1 MAGRGISIDIL
12 ANVRDALKGTGDVE
26 KALGDIESTL
36 DDMARSGDDSTDKM
50 SRGFRDLARKADDS
64 ADTIERSFKQSY
76 RDIRNAADDT
86 ADDVVR
92 SQRRMGEKSAEVGQ
106 EIRQNLG
113 EGIANAAR
121 GDFASLSDTI
131 GDTFGGITAG
141 IGGIGFAAA
150 GAAAAVGIDAIVA
163 AFQLAEQERQKLEE
177 RAADLSN
184 AYIEAGTNV
193 LDAVTISGRAADILT
208 NKDTRKEAED
218 LAKALGTDLQ
228 TAVRALAG
236 DTNALAVAN
245 GIVKDSEEEYQNLM
259 QKRGSDYKSLS
270 AAENDRFDQLQKQAD
285 GVRNLNEVNGIAN
298 QTFATQQEVL
308 KGLITDAEGAT
319 KQVDG
324 LGNAVYTLPDGTQIL
339 IDAETGQASTDVST
353 FKGDLASIPGEV
365 VSRVRFQADT
375 SDIDYQIFRLRNT
388 TLRIAGR
395 ITTANGQVI
404 Q

>member
-12 ANVRDALKGTGDVE
+12 MNVREALKGSGDLE

-36 DDMARSGDDSTDKM
+36 DDLSRSGDDSTDKM
-50 SRGFRDLARKADDS
+50 SRGFRDLARRADDS
-64 ADTIERSFKQSY
+64 ADSMESSY
-76 RDIRNAADDT
+76 RSSFRDIKRAADDT

-106 EIRQNLG
+106 EVRQNLG

-121 GDFASLSDTI
+121 GDFESLADSI

-150 GAAAAVGIDAIVA
+150 GAAAAVGVGALVA
-163 AFQLAEQERQKLEE
+163 AFQLAEEERKKLEE
-177 RAADLSN
+177 RATDLAN
-184 AYIEAGTNV
+184 AYIDAGSNV
-193 LDAVTISGRAADILT
+193 LDAVTIAGRSADILT
-208 NKDTRKEAED
+208 NKDSREEAEK

-228 TAVRALAG
+228 TVVRALAG

-245 GIVKDSEEEYQNLM
+245 GIVKDSQEEYQDLIAKAGN
-259 QKRGSDYKSLS
+259 DYKNLS
-270 AAENDRFDQLQKQAD
+270 DAEVARIDQLQKQVD

-298 QTFATQQEVL
+298 ETFASQQEVL
-308 KGLITDAEGAT
+308 KGLIQDADGAT
-319 KQVDG
+319 RQVDN

-339 IDAETGQASTDVST
+339 IDAETGQASTDVSN
-353 FKGDLASIPGEV
+353 FKGDLGTIPRTV
-365 VSRVRFQADT
+365 ATYAQFRADT
-375 SDIDYQIFRLRNT
+375 SEVDNAIRRLRNT
-388 TLRIAGR
+388 TIR
-395 ITTANGQVI
+395 ITGRFTTVNGQVI